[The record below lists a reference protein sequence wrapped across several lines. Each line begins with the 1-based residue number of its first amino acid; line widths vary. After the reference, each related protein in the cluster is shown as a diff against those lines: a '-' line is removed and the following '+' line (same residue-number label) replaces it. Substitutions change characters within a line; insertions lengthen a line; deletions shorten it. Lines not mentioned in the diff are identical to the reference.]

1 LDLKFLRRGCR
12 NNGRNFKSTTLVI
25 AGPDFV
31 VPGIL
36 LVSTRISMQLSDR
49 VTGLFMVALGGLAA
63 YGGSRLAPVP
73 GQQIGPDVFPLVV
86 GIGLAIC
93 GGLIAFGVGRHYE
106 EEAEADLAKIT
117 GQIATE
123 TGKVDGPS
131 AWWHPLK
138 TLVPPALLLFYAL
151 AVDRLGFL
159 PTAAVMVLITSLA
172 LGARLR
178 LAIPMAIGAPLLVNL
193 IFSKLLR
200 VPLPSGLLP
209 LPWLGLP

>member
-1 LDLKFLRRGCR
+1 
-12 NNGRNFKSTTLVI
+12 
-25 AGPDFV
+25 
-31 VPGIL
+31 
-36 LVSTRISMQLSDR
+36 MQLSDR

-63 YGGSRLAPVP
+63 YGGSRLPPVP
-73 GQQIGPDVFPLVV
+73 GQQIGPNVFPLVV

-93 GGLIAFGVGRHYE
+93 GGMIAFGIGRRYE

-123 TGKVDGPS
+123 TGKDGHPHS
-131 AWWHPLK
+131 WWRGL
-138 TLVPPALLLFYAL
+138 TLLVPPALLLFYVL

-159 PTAAVMVLITSLA
+159 PTAAVLVLITSLA

-178 LAIPMAIGAPLLVNL
+178 LAVAMAIGAPLFVNL
-193 IFSKLLR
+193 VFLKLLR

-209 LPWLGLP
+209 MPWLGLP

>member
-1 LDLKFLRRGCR
+1 
-12 NNGRNFKSTTLVI
+12 
-25 AGPDFV
+25 
-31 VPGIL
+31 
-36 LVSTRISMQLSDR
+36 MQLSDR

-63 YGGSRLAPVP
+63 YGGSRLSPVP

-93 GGLIAFGVGRHYE
+93 GGMIAFGVGRHYE

-117 GQIATE
+117 GQITGQMSTE
-123 TGKVDGPS
+123 TGEADAPS
-131 AWWHPLK
+131 AWWRGLK
-138 TLVPPALLLFYAL
+138 ALVPPALLLFYVL

-159 PTAAVMVLITSLA
+159 PTAAVMVLVTSVA

-178 LAIPMAIGAPLLVNL
+178 LAVPLAIGAPPFVNL
-193 IFSKLLR
+193 VFSKLLR